1 MQRPFILA
9 LGLWLMIATTLRP
22 AAAFSQTA
30 PPPPAAAPP
39 SMPSGPIDVL
49 PEPKP
54 PEPTWTSL
62 LTDPDTIA
70 EGTGAVVGFIAFNF
84 YVAPIAAAAG
94 PGATGLQAWLG
105 TRVVASTLAATG
117 AVLTTTAY
125 DIWSGRPLNTVMFWG
140 RGGAVAGVAAGSAL
154 LGVLGYP
161 ASATLARFSP
171 AWVANRSFLV
181 GTALLGDWAATNW
194 ARGPKST
201 RPP

>member
-1 MQRPFILA
+1 MQRPFVLA
-9 LGLWLMIATTLRP
+9 LGLWLVIAAGVRP
-22 AAAFSQTA
+22 IAAFGQ
-30 PPPPAAAPP
+30 AAPAQAP
-39 SMPSGPIDVL
+39 SVSPGPIDVL

-54 PEPTWTSL
+54 PAPTITSW
-62 LTDPDTIA
+62 LTEPDTIA
-70 EGTGAVVGFIAFNF
+70 EGTGAVIGFIAFNF

-125 DIWSGRPLNTVMFWG
+125 DVWSGRPLNYMMYWG

-161 ASATLARFSP
+161 ASAALTRFSP
-171 AWVANRSFLV
+171 AWAANRSFLV
-181 GTALLGDWAATNW
+181 GTALLGDWAATTW
-194 ARGPKST
+194 ARGRQSIQ
-201 RPP
+201 PP